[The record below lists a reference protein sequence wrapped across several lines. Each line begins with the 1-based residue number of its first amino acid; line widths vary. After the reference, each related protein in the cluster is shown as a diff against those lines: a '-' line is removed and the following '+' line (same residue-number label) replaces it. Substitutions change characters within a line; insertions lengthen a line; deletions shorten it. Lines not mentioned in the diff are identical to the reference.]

1 MTAAKFTGRHLD
13 LKVDGALVGILPQ
26 RQIRER
32 MLAIARGDLTP
43 EDTDPKVWFTSEQS
57 LADALSA
64 DGHALR
70 KAILNTV
77 HVRKKFGAF

>member
-1 MTAAKFTGRHLD
+1 MTAAKSTGHHLD

-32 MLAIARGDLTP
+32 MLAIARDDVTP
-43 EDTDPKVWFTSEQS
+43 ESTDPKIWFTSEQS

-64 DGHALR
+64 EGHSLR

-77 HVRKKFGAF
+77 HVRKQFVAF